1 MCGRYSLV
9 TNQHILEKRFAF
21 SAKEL
26 NLESQFNV
34 APTHP
39 VLTVLRNPTGIHA
52 KIMRWGLIPYW
63 TKDKISAKPLINA
76 RTETLIKR
84 PGFKNSFINKR
95 CLILTDGYY
104 EWTQTPRGKQPV
116 R

>member
-34 APTHP
+34 VPTHP

-52 KIMRWGLIPYW
+52 KIMRWRLISYW

-84 PGFKNSFINKR
+84 PSF
-95 CLILTDGYY
+95 
-104 EWTQTPRGKQPV
+104 
-116 R
+116 